1 VTELSHPRWLPWLCA
16 ISLGVLATTVF
27 LPIRTYE
34 FVDYDVP
41 MQVIN
46 NPHIRGLTAEN
57 LKHIF
62 TSRSIAS
69 YYPVRSLSYA
79 ANYEMCE
86 LDPAGFKLTN
96 LAIHVTNTLLVF
108 WLMLRLFRRANGNA
122 TPSVPQRAVL
132 TAAFSAGIFAI
143 HPLVV
148 EPVTWV
154 PGREE
159 LLMALG
165 ALGCFHLHLTAR
177 RLERTGSHRSGA
189 VAAYAGSACCCAFAV
204 LSNAVGAVIPFLVVA
219 WDALTLQ
226 RPRLGRIASGTSAL
240 WLISGASIVIKKLG
254 TAADMTDVPSL
265 FSGEWMMFVPKMYW
279 HNVKAVFWPVDLAVH
294 YEYPFPKNPLDTDVW
309 LGVLA
314 AGLTALA
321 VWLARRRIMLCF
333 GLLWFV
339 LALAPTSQ
347 LMPHHVARADR
358 FLYLPLI
365 GLTVALAYGLKLLG
379 DIARNRQTGAAM
391 SAAGVLVLLTL
402 AAVSSKQIPI
412 WRNSLSLWE
421 NCLKVDPSNS
431 GAHASLAQNLT
442 KQGQFEQA
450 IEHYEV
456 SLRGRPDAFHV
467 MGDFAW
473 SLAVRGDPRHGDFQ
487 RALQLAERACE
498 ITDWQEPTALN
509 KLSTVHGIIADCL
522 AAQAQFDQAV
532 YHYRKALEADPAH
545 DAPLFNLAL
554 LLATCEDRRIRQP
567 AQAVQLAEEGCR
579 SVGKPDAYRLTILAA
594 AYAAADRFDEAVRT
608 VETAIRLARA
618 EGDADMVEA
627 LQHHLETYRNR
638 TTLDASQP

>member
-1 VTELSHPRWLPWLCA
+1 M
-16 ISLGVLATTVF
+16 
-27 LPIRTYE
+27 PIRTYE

-46 NPHIRGLTAEN
+46 NPHIQGLTAEN

-69 YYPVRSLSYA
+69 YYPIRSLSYA

-96 LAIHVTNTLLVF
+96 LAIHVTGVLLVF
-108 WLMLRLFRRANGNA
+108 WLMLRLFRRVNGDA
-122 TPSVPQRAVL
+122 TPSVPARAVL
-132 TAAFSAGIFAI
+132 TAAFSAGIFAL

-165 ALGCFHLHLTAR
+165 ALGCFHMHLTAR
-177 RLERTGSHRSGA
+177 RLERIGGHRGKI

-219 WDALTLQ
+219 WDALSLQ
-226 RPRLGRIASGTSAL
+226 RPRLGRIASGTFAL

-254 TAADMTDVPSL
+254 TAADMADVPGL
-265 FSGEWMMFVPKMYW
+265 FSVEWMMFVPKMYW

-294 YEYPFPKNPLDTDVW
+294 YEYPFPKNPLDADVW

-314 AGLTALA
+314 VGLTAFA
-321 VWLARRRIMLCF
+321 VWLTRRRIMLCF

-365 GLTVALAYGLKLLG
+365 GLTVALAYGLKWLG
-379 DIARNRQTGAAM
+379 DIARNRQTGAVM

-402 AAVSSKQIPI
+402 AALSSRQMPT
-412 WRNSLSLWE
+412 WRDSLSLWQH
-421 NCLKVDPSNS
+421 CLKVDPSNS
-431 GAHASLAQNLT
+431 GAHASLAKNLT

-450 IEHYEV
+450 FEHFEL
-456 SLRGRPDAFHV
+456 SLEAQPGAFHV
-467 MGDFAW
+467 MGEYAW
-473 SLAVRGDPRHGDFQ
+473 ALAVRGDPRHGDFR

-498 ITDWQEPTALN
+498 ITDWQEPTSRN
-509 KLSTVHGIIADCL
+509 KLSTVHGIIADCC
-522 AAQAQFDQAV
+522 AAQAQFDRAV
-532 YHYRKALEADPAH
+532 YHYREALEADPAN

-554 LLATCEDRRIRQP
+554 LLATCEDRKIRQP
-567 AQAVQLAEEGCR
+567 TQAVQLAEEGCR
-579 SVGKPDAYRLTILAA
+579 SVGKPDAHRLTILAA
-594 AYAAADRFDEAVRT
+594 AYAAADQFDEAVGT

-618 EGDADMVEA
+618 AGDAAMVDA
-627 LQHHLETYRNR
+627 LHYHLEMYRNG